1 MRYLTATFLEPAAGE
16 GVFLVEILM
25 RKLKM
30 VSDKYNNDL
39 NQFENYSLL
48 ALTTLYGIELL
59 EDNAQTCAMNMFQLY
74 YDIYQKQAKYHKGNM
89 KTKVLDSAKTIISTN
104 IKEGDFLT
112 KKRVDGNH

>member
-1 MRYLTATFLEPAAGE
+1 VRYLTATFLEPAAGE

-48 ALTTLYGIELL
+48 ALTTLHGIELL

-89 KTKVLDSAKTIISTN
+89 KIKVLDSAKTIISTN